1 MVGDREPAKKAP
13 RRIEMV
19 PRGIQG
25 GSKVDQRWFQAR
37 SKKGPRR
44 TQMVPRSIQYGADM
58 TKDGSKEDPRRL
70 QEGLRWFQ

>member
-1 MVGDREPAKKAP
+1 
-13 RRIEMV
+13 MV
-19 PRGIQG
+19 PIGIQG
-25 GSKVDQRWFQAR
+25 GSKVDQRWIQAR
-37 SKKGPRR
+37 SKEGPRR